1 MVASYSSEYW
11 IANDDIV
18 LPLLA
23 QSNSK
28 LKEKS

>member
-28 LKEKS
+28 LN

>member
-1 MVASYSSEYW
+1 MAGGMLVG
-11 IANDDIV
+11 IV

-28 LKEKS
+28 LKESKLSLAKTT